1 MAEQKKNTLDASVKM
16 GEKVEEAH
24 VKKVRFLMMELQ
36 DIKNNKG
43 FVTLVVKSVEYLGN
57 WLKKNK
63 LLQNTLL
70 AQPID
75 ITF

>member
-1 MAEQKKNTLDASVKM
+1 M